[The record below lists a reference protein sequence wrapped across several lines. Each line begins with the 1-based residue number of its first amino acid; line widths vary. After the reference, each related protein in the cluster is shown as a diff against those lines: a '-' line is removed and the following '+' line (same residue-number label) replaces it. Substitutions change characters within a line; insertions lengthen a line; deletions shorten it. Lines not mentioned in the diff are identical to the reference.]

1 MMHTTTHNECSMHIS
16 CPTNEEIQRLVHNTI
31 EKVMKKLWIHK
42 HEEERCTD
50 DMEIKGR
57 GEKTTS
63 AADDARMK
71 RTTQIRG

>member
-1 MMHTTTHNECSMHIS
+1 
-16 CPTNEEIQRLVHNTI
+16 
-31 EKVMKKLWIHK
+31 MKKLWIHK